1 MGVFVFPFLSQFVL
15 KKNLIVSI
23 ATYNTPNTV
32 HFKFRVAKDFIPS
45 IDVSGNM
52 NILRQ
57 KHSLTNLTA
66 LTSDGVPE
74 TFVSPE
80 AILYQFCDFRL
91 KLYEKRWTYLLL
103 SLKQEMKNA
112 VNKCRFIRAVADRTI
127 DMLQTDSALGEA
139 IGKLGIDQLD
149 GSFQYLLDLPT
160 GTLLSRTKAT
170 ALETKADSIRQR
182 VELLGT
188 ITPKDLWIK
197 DLLTFETEYK
207 QFLKKSPRRDD
218 C

>member
-1 MGVFVFPFLSQFVL
+1 M

-91 KLYEKRWTYLLL
+91 KLYEKRRGHLLL
-103 SLKQEMKNA
+103 SLKREMKIA
-112 VNKCRFIRAVADRTI
+112 TNKCRFIRAVADRTV
-127 DMLQTDSALGEA
+127 DMLQTDAALCQSLET
-139 IGKLGIDQLD
+139 LDIDRLD

-160 GTLLSRTKAT
+160 GHILSQSKAA
-170 ALETKADSIRQR
+170 ALEAKAATLRHK
-182 VELLGT
+182 VEKLGT
-188 ITPKDLWIK
+188 ITPKRLWIK

-207 QFLKKSPRRDD
+207 QFLKKAPRRDD